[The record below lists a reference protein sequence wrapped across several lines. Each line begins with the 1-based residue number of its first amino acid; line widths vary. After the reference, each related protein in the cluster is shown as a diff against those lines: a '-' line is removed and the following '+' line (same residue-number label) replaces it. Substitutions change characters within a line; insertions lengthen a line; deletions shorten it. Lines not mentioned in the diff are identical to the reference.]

1 VPARRGVQRA
11 QAMGRGI
18 AERVARAAAQTIPLA
33 GAPITVA
40 RAVVGLPLTRASI
53 AQLGRPTNEAEVQVI
68 TCGDLAIVALPGE
81 PLVGIAQEIKRA
93 SPFPHTLVLGY
104 SNGDGVEYVGLP
116 GEKAK
121 GGYEMGPYG
130 LGTDECGG
138 ILVATAGRLL
148 QEQSAAAKRVAPP

>member
-1 VPARRGVQRA
+1 
-11 QAMGRGI
+11 
-18 AERVARAAAQTIPLA
+18 VARAAAQTLPLA
-33 GAPITVA
+33 AAPLVVGQ
-40 RAVVGLPLTRASI
+40 AVVGLPLTPASV
-53 AQLGRPTNEAEVQVI
+53 AQLGRPTTDSEVQVI
-68 TCGDLAIVALPGE
+68 TCGELAIVGLPGE
-81 PLVGIAQEIKRA
+81 PLVGLAQEIKRA

-148 QEQSAAAKRVAPP
+148 EEHWAAAKRGL